1 MNAAARAGAVH
12 NKAIGSIIRELR
24 DLSADQIEQ
33 ILDYQRRNHLRFGEA
48 AVALQLASADDVL
61 EALSRQFHYP
71 YVTESGHQRPELVAL
86 TRPFSAQAESFR
98 ALRSQLMLRIYGS
111 RETRRAVAVVSAEP
125 GAGKT
130 FVAANLAVT
139 LAQLGG
145 RTLLVDAD
153 MRNPRL
159 HEVFQ
164 IDNTTGLSAILSG
177 RTEHKAVQQIDDIPA
192 LFVVAVGATPPNPLE
207 LIERPAFGL
216 LMNELVAK
224 FDHVIVDT
232 PAVARGTDATVI
244 AARCGAAI
252 VVARRNESR
261 LGPLRTLVHALQD
274 NVEKVLG
281 VAFND
286 H

>member
-1 MNAAARAGAVH
+1 MDLTHFGHSCLLAEFGA
-12 NKAIGSIIRELR
+12 
-24 DLSADQIEQ
+24 
-33 ILDYQRRNHLRFGEA
+33 
-48 AVALQLASADDVL
+48 
-61 EALSRQFHYP
+61 
-71 YVTESGHQRPELVAL
+71 T
-86 TRPFSAQAESFR
+86 
-98 ALRSQLMLRIYGS
+98 
-111 RETRRAVAVVSAEP
+111 
-125 GAGKT
+125 
-130 FVAANLAVT
+130 
-139 LAQLGG
+139 
-145 RTLLVDAD
+145 TLLFDPG
-153 MRNPRL
+153 NFS
-159 HEVFQ
+159 HGFEG
-164 IDNTTGLSAILSG
+164 ITGLSAILSG

-216 LMNELVAK
+216 LMNELTAK